1 MPRVKGGPHAHARHK
16 KVLNITKGQFSARHR
31 LFKTANEAMLHA
43 LDYAT
48 RDRKRRKRDFRRLW
62 IQRINAATRLNDM
75 SYSQFIHGL
84 AISGITLD
92 RKVLADLAVA
102 DPTAFASLVET
113 AKGAVQ
119 NASA

>member
-16 KVLNITKGQFSARHR
+16 KVLKITKGQYGGRHR

-48 RDRKRRKRDFRRLW
+48 RDRRNKKRDFRRLW
-62 IQRINAATRLNDM
+62 IQRINAGCRLNGL
-75 SYSQFIHGL
+75 SYNVFIHGL
-84 AISGITLD
+84 QVSGITLD
-92 RKVLADLAVA
+92 RKVLADLAVT
-102 DPTAFASLVET
+102 DPAAFAQLVET

-119 NASA
+119 STSA

>member
-1 MPRVKGGPHAHARHK
+1 VPRVKGGPHAHARHK
-16 KVLNITKGQFSARHR
+16 KVLKITKGQYGARHR

-62 IQRINAATRLNDM
+62 IQRINAGARLSGM
-75 SYSQFIHGL
+75 SYSQFMHGL
-84 AISGITLD
+84 SISGITLD

-102 DPTAFASLVET
+102 DPTTFAGLVET

>member
-1 MPRVKGGPHAHARHK
+1 
-16 KVLNITKGQFSARHR
+16 
-31 LFKTANEAMLHA
+31 MLHA

-62 IQRINAATRLNDM
+62 IQRINAATRLSGM

-84 AISGITLD
+84 SISGITLD
-92 RKVLADLAVA
+92 RKVLADLAVV